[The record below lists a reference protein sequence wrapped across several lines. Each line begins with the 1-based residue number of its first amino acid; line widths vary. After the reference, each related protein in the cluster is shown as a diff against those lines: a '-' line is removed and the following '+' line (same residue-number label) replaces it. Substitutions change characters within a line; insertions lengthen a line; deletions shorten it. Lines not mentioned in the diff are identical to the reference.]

1 MATTTT
7 TTTATD
13 QSLQDAAAVIKK
25 GINCTD
31 VYNIT
36 RVMGQGGF
44 ATVKLGKRKDDGS
57 AVAVKI
63 IKKDALTV
71 SDTKNLGSEIIVMAS
86 MKHANIVQL
95 LEVYEDTKHVY
106 LVMELMQG
114 GELFDRI
121 VQKENYS
128 EVEAK
133 VAFRDILSALE
144 YLHSKN
150 VVHRDLKPENLLYK
164 DKTDASLKL
173 ADFGFAQVVAPNQLL
188 TTSCGSPNY
197 VAPEIINKESKGYD
211 YRADLWS
218 VGVILFVLLAGYP
231 PFYEE
236 DMDALFLQV
245 IRGQYEMDP
254 EDWCYISE
262 DAKDLVKKLLVVN
275 PEQRIPIE
283 AIMVHPWIVKTLE
296 KKNHPHLSRAAS
308 NLKSYNLR
316 RKFKGA
322 VDVVRSVR
330 RMSLHGVVS
339 GKLTDGT
346 AGAFIPTL
354 TKSTDDATHEGDNDL
369 SDGKIAG
376 DGGKGSHAKVGG
388 SATEKP

>member
-1 MATTTT
+1 MATTTA
-7 TTTATD
+7 TAAD
-13 QSLQDAAAVIKK
+13 LQDAAAVIKK

-31 VYNIT
+31 IYNIT

-44 ATVKLGKRKDDGS
+44 AVVKLGKRKDDGS

-63 IKKDALTV
+63 IKKDALTI

-133 VAFRDILSALE
+133 IAFRDILSALE

-150 VVHRDLKPENLLYK
+150 VMHRDLKPENLLYK

-262 DAKDLVKKLLVVN
+262 DAKDLVKKMLVVN
-275 PEQRIPIE
+275 PEQRISIE
-283 AIMVHPWIVKTLE
+283 AILVHPWISKTLE
-296 KKNHPHLSRAAS
+296 KDNHPHLSRTAS

-330 RMSLHGVVS
+330 RMTLHGVT
-339 GKLTDGT
+339 GKLTDGIP
-346 AGAFIPTL
+346 GAFIPTL
-354 TKSTDDATHEGDNDL
+354 TKTTDEATHESENDL
-369 SDGKIAG
+369 GKIVG
-376 DGGKGSHAKVGG
+376 DGGQGSDAKVGG
-388 SATEKP
+388 TAAEKP